1 MQNYAM
7 KKMKILIFIT
17 MCERFLLEPNSN
29 MIIDHWSTNWKS
41 QIVNSSNKTTS
52 NLWITKY
59 NIIFFAQ
66 KTWDLSRITVLG
78 RISHVRPSA
87 FLFLWKTD

>member
-1 MQNYAM
+1 LAIVHLCHLLKLEHEGLYSLWKYHTSTIWINQFFTEKGKQMV

-41 QIVNSSNKTTS
+41 QIVN
-52 NLWITKY
+52 
-59 NIIFFAQ
+59 
-66 KTWDLSRITVLG
+66 
-78 RISHVRPSA
+78 
-87 FLFLWKTD
+87 